1 MKCWICENKAVISK
15 PIGWDASDILSDRN
29 CEPSK
34 FKRSYCKSC
43 YAKEINRVA
52 VAKQELAR
60 LKKQIMFENAMQLLE
75 KQKYNFY
82 ENKEAICVVKDKI
95 LEKPD
100 NFDSSYEVVAA
111 IILVSNRIYS
121 KMQVKVGKY
130 QVDFLLPDYKIVLE
144 IDGDRHK
151 TKKNRDNERDEKIK
165 QILGIGWEVVRI
177 PTELLDMKAENLVK
191 GIESLLDYRIKKM
204 IDKSIV

>member
-1 MKCWICENKAVISK
+1 MKCWICENEAVISK

-82 ENKEAICVVKDKI
+82 ENKEAICVVKDKL

>member
-1 MKCWICENKAVISK
+1 MLDLW
-15 PIGWDASDILSDRN
+15 
-29 CEPSK
+29 
-34 FKRSYCKSC
+34 
-43 YAKEINRVA
+43 
-52 VAKQELAR
+52 
-60 LKKQIMFENAMQLLE
+60 
-75 KQKYNFY
+75 KYNFY

>member
-1 MKCWICENKAVISK
+1 MKCWICENEAVISK

-82 ENKEAICVVKDKI
+82 ENKEAICVVKDK
-95 LEKPD
+95 LLKKTD